1 MSTKH
6 DPRDGRRGSLGE
18 RYRKHRQELGFAGF
32 LIAVMVLGLFFVD
45 VIKND
50 LGLDQQDVLFGATF
64 SKTYAEGLGLDWK
77 AAYIASLDDLGVK
90 RYRIPVYWTDLE
102 RIRGRFDY
110 SVVDWQVQEAAKRGA
125 TVVLAIGRK
134 VPRWPECH
142 VPEWTK
148 RLSEDEVRAEVIE
161 MLRAVVTHFKD
172 DPTVVVWQVENEPLF
187 QFGECP
193 EPDRKFLQREV
204 ATVRSI
210 DDRPI
215 MITESGELSTWVNVA
230 GITDILGISTYR
242 EVWTRYIGYFY
253 WPISP
258 KYYTQRAR
266 AILPLVDR
274 IIVSEL
280 QAEPW
285 APGAIQDISV
295 AQQLQAMNPT
305 KLAENIAFVRRIGF
319 SEAYLWGI
327 EWWYWLKEKGHSEL
341 WDAGKQLF
349 STGTIIAE

>member
-1 MSTKH
+1 MKPKDKH
-6 DPRDGRRGSLGE
+6 KDAPMKR
-18 RYRKHRQELGFAGF
+18 RQEIGFAGF
-32 LIAVMVLGLFFVD
+32 LIAVMILGLFFID

-50 LGLDQQDVLFGATF
+50 LGLDEQDVLFGATF
-64 SKTYAEGLGLDWK
+64 SKTYAESLGLDWRQ
-77 AAYIASLDDLGVK
+77 AYLASLDDLGVK
-90 RYRIPVYWTDLE
+90 RFRLPVYWTDLE

-110 SVVDWQVQEAAKRGA
+110 SVIDWQVEEARKRGA

-148 RLSEDEVRAEVIE
+148 RLTEEEVRSEIIE
-161 MLRAVVTHFKD
+161 MLRAVVAHFKD

-187 QFGECP
+187 RFGECP
-193 EPDRKFLQREV
+193 EPDRKFLQQEV
-204 ATVRSI
+204 AAVRSL

-215 MITESGELSTWVNVA
+215 MITESGELASWARVA
-230 GITDILGISTYR
+230 GIADILGISTYR

-253 WPISP
+253 WPTSP

-285 APGAIQDISV
+285 SPGPIHELSV
-295 AQQLQAMNPT
+295 EQQFQLMNPR
-305 KLAENIAFVRRIGF
+305 KLAENVSFVRRIGF

-327 EWWYWLKEKGHSEL
+327 EWWYWMKEKGRPEL
-341 WDAGKQLF
+341 WEAAKQLYG
-349 STGTIIAE
+349 TGNIVVE